1 MTESEQPNPVDP
13 TPKLL
18 RLGTMVRE
26 TLAEARRAPVDED
39 GRRLLRGIHER
50 VLHDLSAV
58 LPDEL
63 RKELSGVTMPF
74 GEDLPTEA
82 ELRLAQAQLVGWL
95 EGLFHGLQ
103 AAALGRQMAAGVL
116 PDMLPPGDEPEEGE
130 QPKPESSPGQYL

>member
-1 MTESEQPNPVDP
+1 MTESEQPLQVDP

-50 VLHDLSAV
+50 VLHDLSEV

-63 RKELSGVTMPF
+63 SKELTGVTIPF
-74 GEDLPTEA
+74 GDEVPTEA
-82 ELRLAQAQLVGWL
+82 ELRLSQAQLVGWL

-103 AAALGRQMAAGVL
+103 AAAMGRQMSAGAQPQL
-116 PDMLPPGDEPEEGE
+116 LPPGDEPEQGE
-130 QPKPESSPGQYL
+130 QPNPDSPHGQYL